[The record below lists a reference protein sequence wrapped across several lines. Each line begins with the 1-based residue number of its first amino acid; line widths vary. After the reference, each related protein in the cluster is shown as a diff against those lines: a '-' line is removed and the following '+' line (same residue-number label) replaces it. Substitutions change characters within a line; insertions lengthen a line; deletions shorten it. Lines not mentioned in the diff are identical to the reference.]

1 MKMKNKTQ
9 KTKMKNNKQQ
19 NYQQKMIFFEKNKKQ
34 CWEKTWAFS
43 VKLH

>member
-19 NYQQKMIFFEKNKKQ
+19 NYQQKMIFLKNKKQ